1 MTGDLSAG
9 PQERG
14 SAEARA
20 AAADGRFLAGD
31 PIRGAAALM
40 IVTYHAAYG
49 ILIEVARAHPEFRGD
64 FFGYFYGDVFGSIVR
79 NFDFSIYIF
88 LALSGYLIGRP
99 FIRAFVTGDA
109 HPHLWPYLRNR
120 ALRILP
126 ALWAVFT
133 ILLIRN
139 GADGSSA
146 GEVAAVYGLAQTF
159 VDSPAAYLVG
169 PAWTVN
175 VEACFYLLVP
185 LAAWLVVV
193 AGGRRLGRRGRTVL
207 VAAMLAVVT
216 VSSLAATELLPDTF
230 AAKRS
235 FLALAFGFVPG
246 LALALVEI
254 DAAPRARARGSGAGV
269 ALGLAAAGL
278 AAVVLYGVVLG
289 TEQGFLP
296 RVGWLPR
303 ALAALAAGLFVAA
316 PLVHQWSGR
325 KPWRALDNRP
335 LHWFG
340 TRSYSAYL
348 LHTGVFIEA
357 FLIVGPSG
365 NEPREELLLVMLVG
379 LPLLCLASAISFR
392 LFEQPFLRRRR
403 RWRV

>member
-1 MTGDLSAG
+1 
-9 PQERG
+9 
-14 SAEARA
+14 
-20 AAADGRFLAGD
+20 
-31 PIRGAAALM
+31 M

-49 ILIEVARAHPEFRGD
+49 ILLRVAEQHPELGSEFD
-64 FFGYFYGDVFGSIVR
+64 FYGHLYGPVIGPVIR

-88 LALSGYLIGRP
+88 LVLSGYLIGRP
-99 FIRAFVTGDA
+99 FIRAYVTGDA
-109 HPHLWPYLRNR
+109 HPHLGPYLVNR
-120 ALRILP
+120 VLRIVP

-133 ILLIRN
+133 ILLIRH
-139 GADGSSA
+139 GADGSSLW
-146 GEVAAVYGLAQTF
+146 EVAAVYGLFQVF
-159 VDSPAAYLVG
+159 NDSQAAYLVG

-175 VEACFYLLVP
+175 VEACFYILLP
-185 LAAWLVVV
+185 LVAWLVVR
-193 AGGRRLGRRGRTVL
+193 AGGGRLGRGGRTAL
-207 VAAMLAVVT
+207 VAALLAVVW
-216 VSSLAATELLPDTF
+216 VGSLASTELLPDTF

-235 FLALAFGFVPG
+235 ILALAFGFVPG
-246 LALALVEI
+246 LALALVEV

-269 ALGLAAAGL
+269 ALALVAAGV
-278 AAVVLYGVVLG
+278 AAVVAYGLVLG

-303 ALAALAAGLFVAA
+303 ALAAVAAGCLVAA

-325 KPWRALDNRP
+325 RPWRVLDNRP

-348 LHTGVFIEA
+348 LHTGVFIEV
-357 FLIVGPSG
+357 FLLLDPAGERARV
-365 NEPREELLLVMLVG
+365 ELALVMLIG
-379 LPLLCLASAISFR
+379 LPFLFVASAISFR